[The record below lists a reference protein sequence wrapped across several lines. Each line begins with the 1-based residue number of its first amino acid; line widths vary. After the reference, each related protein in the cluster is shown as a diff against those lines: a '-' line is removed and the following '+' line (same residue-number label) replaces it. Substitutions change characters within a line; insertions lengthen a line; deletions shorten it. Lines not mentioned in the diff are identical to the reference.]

1 MALAI
6 VAGHCRGKRVRSS
19 FETYAAQ
26 WENEGKWAPTLHSER
41 KTGDLYNHMV
51 IEYGVRSILTLQSE
65 ESPSTKTDDP
75 PGLSTLAASPEG
87 VHNIGKADSIQFRF
101 RSPVNDINILQY
113 QKIGASTW
121 LRLLKKKKTTKT
133 KTKHKK
139 DNLPSWRIPE
149 TFSIGKFFNFTGN
162 LRLDISNVIRQHK
175 VGSD

>member
-75 PGLSTLAASPEG
+75 PGLNPCRLTRRRPQHWKG
-87 VHNIGKADSIQFRF
+87 RQYTIQ
-101 RSPVNDINILQY
+101 IQ
-113 QKIGASTW
+113 
-121 LRLLKKKKTTKT
+121 
-133 KTKHKK
+133 
-139 DNLPSWRIPE
+139 IP
-149 TFSIGKFFNFTGN
+149 G
-162 LRLDISNVIRQHK
+162 Q
-175 VGSD
+175 